1 MQDSM
6 ICMLISLEQIS
17 HGLLFSWK
25 PFFIAEITDVAIGE
39 KLWVF
44 KIAQNRIKANA
55 ILITD
60 HHNCG
65 LPLTVDAFCSQDPL
79 QNIAFFQKQ
88 DTNKYGNT

>member
-1 MQDSM
+1 M
-6 ICMLISLEQIS
+6 
-17 HGLLFSWK
+17 G
-25 PFFIAEITDVAIGE
+25 V
-39 KLWVF
+39 
-44 KIAQNRIKANA
+44 QNCTESNKATNA

-88 DTNKYGNT
+88 DTNKYGNTFKKMDS